1 MKTMRNRIAALTI
14 SLVLTG
20 CAPPVR
26 AAAVPEQPQAAQKP
40 AYTRAEYD
48 AYQAAAAETNP
59 QQKLKMLD
67 DYVAKYPTSQLLLYV
82 YDEYLKADSQLK
94 NWPKV
99 IEYFD
104 KKLALPGLDA
114 GVRLQALFGRA
125 QTYELAVKSTDPNL
139 AEEATKA
146 REAALQGLKE
156 LETFQKPA
164 NASDEQFA
172 TVKKQLAVQFYTTAG
187 LASSHLKDYKAAADN
202 YGKANG
208 QTEQPVIDYKLGLA
222 ELQENPPESTA
233 GFWSLARA
241 VDMKVPDGDKVTKYL
256 RDRIS
261 EYQAPVCD
269 SSVDA
274 EVKELLALAQN
285 SPGPSAGYT
294 IPSAADLG
302 KLREQDTG
310 ALIKALRGGGD
321 SGKFTWLA
329 VCNGEF
335 PEAFL
340 AKTYEVDATDP
351 AAIHLKGAIG
361 TTEEEVNASTGPDV
375 ALTIAGQ
382 PEAARLGKDDIFRFA
397 GKLTGY
403 TASPF
408 QMTFEGVKVNP
419 EDIPEEKGKKP
430 TKKPG
435 KAKP

>member
-1 MKTMRNRIAALTI
+1 
-14 SLVLTG
+14 
-20 CAPPVR
+20 
-26 AAAVPEQPQAAQKP
+26 
-40 AYTRAEYD
+40 
-48 AYQAAAAETNP
+48 
-59 QQKLKMLD
+59 
-67 DYVAKYPTSQLLLYV
+67 
-82 YDEYLKADSQLK
+82 
-94 NWPKV
+94 
-99 IEYFD
+99 
-104 KKLALPGLDA
+104 
-114 GVRLQALFGRA
+114 
-125 QTYELAVKSTDPNL
+125 
-139 AEEATKA
+139 
-146 REAALQGLKE
+146 
-156 LETFQKPA
+156 
-164 NASDEQFA
+164 
-172 TVKKQLAVQFYTTAG
+172 VQFYTTAG
-187 LASSHLKDYKAAADN
+187 LASYHLKDYKAAADN
-202 YGKANG
+202 YAKATG
-208 QTEQPVIDYKLGLA
+208 LTEQPVIDYKLGLA

-274 EVKELLALAQN
+274 EVKELLTLAQN
-285 SPGPSAGYT
+285 SPTPSAGYT
-294 IPSAADLG
+294 IPGASDLG

-430 TKKPG
+430 AKKPG